1 MFVLIWLL
9 GGGDMGDIG
18 GAEAAGCGGL
28 EDKEWLE
35 GAEETG
41 DDGTLEAEDK
51 LLWDGA
57 SFCCGCFLGM
67 VKLDL
72 VTLSAPVTWIGPG
85 GKRDGVWT
93 GVEPGF
99 LDFAAVLL

>member
-9 GGGDMGDIG
+9 GGGGMGDD
-18 GAEAAGCGGL
+18 EAAGCGGL
-28 EDKEWLE
+28 ENEEWLE

-41 DDGTLEAEDK
+41 DDGALEVEDD

-67 VKLDL
+67 VKLDFA
-72 VTLSAPVTWIGPG
+72 TLSAPVTWIGPG
-85 GKRDGVWT
+85 GKGDGVGPGFW
-93 GVEPGF
+93 PGF
-99 LDFAAVLL
+99 LYFAAVLL

>member
-1 MFVLIWLL
+1 
-9 GGGDMGDIG
+9 MG
-18 GAEAAGCGGL
+18 
-28 EDKEWLE
+28 

-41 DDGTLEAEDK
+41 DDGTLEDGDD
-51 LLWDGA
+51 LLWDGE

-85 GKRDGVWT
+85 GKGDGVGT
-93 GVEPGF
+93 GFGPGF
-99 LDFAAVLL
+99 LDFVVVLL